1 MRQRRRDT
9 RREARWQTHRAQM
22 QCKESQATIWHGEG
36 QKSRRDQVHCRDA
49 QTSFS
54 LEITGW
60 RVAQA
65 PKHVRIEE
73 KNQRLFS
80 IVFIV

>member
-9 RREARWQTHRAQM
+9 GREASWRTHRAQM
-22 QCKESQATIWHGEG
+22 QCKESQATICHEEG
-36 QKSRRDQVHCRDA
+36 QKSRRDIA
-49 QTSFS
+49 GMPQTSFA

-73 KNQRLFS
+73 KNRGFFPLFS
-80 IVFIV
+80 